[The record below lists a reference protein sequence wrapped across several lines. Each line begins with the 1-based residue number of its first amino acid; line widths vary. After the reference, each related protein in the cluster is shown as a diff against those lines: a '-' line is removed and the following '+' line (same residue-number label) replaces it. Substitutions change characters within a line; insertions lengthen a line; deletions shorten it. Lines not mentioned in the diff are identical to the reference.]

1 MKVVTAN
8 QMRRIDQQTIEDIGI
23 PGMVLMEHAGSAIVR
38 TIQSQFPNCR
48 RIGIVV
54 GKGNNGGDGLV
65 IARQLSHVGQS
76 VQIFLVSPPDH
87 FTGDALTNLQIVQN
101 LKLPIEHVCSETA
114 LEAMEGKIAA
124 CELIVDAI
132 FGTGLR
138 GGVRGDIAAVIERI
152 NAIQRPVIAIDLP
165 SGLDADTGQVEGAC
179 IRADYTVTIGLPKRG
194 LLLHPGAELTG
205 QLEVADIGFPA
216 RVINAQNIRVNWTQS
231 TANARDPC
239 AEVCEWIPP
248 RPRHSHKGTYGRV
261 FMVAGSTG
269 MTGAAA
275 LGCEAALRVGAG
287 LVTLGIPKSLNPILE
302 VKLSEVMTLP
312 LPETA
317 EGSLAFAAK
326 SQILEF
332 VERTSSI
339 LAVGPGLS
347 QGPETVEL
355 IHSLIRENR
364 TPVVIDADGL
374 NALSQGEMTVE
385 SPRATVKALLSSLTA
400 PAVLTPHPGE
410 MSRLIGSSVRELEQD
425 RIGIAQQFA
434 PELSN
439 TSEQDITLVLKGA
452 PTVIAGADG
461 EVWLNST
468 GNPGMATA
476 GMGDV
481 LTGVIAGLIAQ
492 GVSSFNAAVLGVYL
506 HGLAGDIVAQ
516 SLGMHGLMAG
526 DVLNAIPKAI
536 QACRDSGKLS

>member
-1 MKVVTAN
+1 MKVVTAS

-23 PGMVLMEHAGSAIVR
+23 PGMVLMEHAGNAVVR
-38 TIQSQFPNCR
+38 AIQSQFPNCKH
-48 RIGIVV
+48 IGIFV

-76 VQIFLVSPPDH
+76 VQIFLVSPPDR

-101 LKLPIEHVCSETA
+101 LQLPIEHIFSETA
-114 LEAMEGKIAA
+114 LEAMEGKIAV
-124 CELIVDAI
+124 CDLIVDAI

-374 NALSQGEMTVE
+374 NALSQGEMTAE

-410 MSRLIGSSVRELEQD
+410 MARLIGSNPRELEQD

>member
-1 MKVVTAN
+1 MKVVTAS

-76 VQIFLVSPPDH
+76 VQIFLVSPPDR

-101 LKLPIEHVCSETA
+101 LQLPIEHIFSETA
-114 LEAMEGKIAA
+114 LEAMEGKIAV
-124 CELIVDAI
+124 CDLIVDAI

-138 GGVRGDIAAVIERI
+138 GGVRGDIATVIERI

-165 SGLDADTGQVEGAC
+165 SGLAADTGQAEGAC
-179 IRADYTVTIGLPKRG
+179 IHADYTVTIGLPKRG
-194 LLLHPGAELTG
+194 LLLYPGAELTG
-205 QLEVADIGFPA
+205 QLEVADIGFPE
-216 RVINAQNIRVNWTQS
+216 RVINAQNIRVNWTQPIGKTRAS
-231 TANARDPC
+231 H
-239 AEVCEWIPP
+239 AEVSEWIPP

-410 MSRLIGSSVRELEQD
+410 MARLIGSRPRELEQD

-434 PELSN
+434 Q
-439 TSEQDITLVLKGA
+439 EQDITLVLKGA

>member
-1 MKVVTAN
+1 
-8 QMRRIDQQTIEDIGI
+8 
-23 PGMVLMEHAGSAIVR
+23 
-38 TIQSQFPNCR
+38 
-48 RIGIVV
+48 
-54 GKGNNGGDGLV
+54 
-65 IARQLSHVGQS
+65 
-76 VQIFLVSPPDH
+76 
-87 FTGDALTNLQIVQN
+87 
-101 LKLPIEHVCSETA
+101 
-114 LEAMEGKIAA
+114 
-124 CELIVDAI
+124 
-132 FGTGLR
+132 
-138 GGVRGDIAAVIERI
+138 
-152 NAIQRPVIAIDLP
+152 
-165 SGLDADTGQVEGAC
+165 
-179 IRADYTVTIGLPKRG
+179 
-194 LLLHPGAELTG
+194 
-205 QLEVADIGFPA
+205 
-216 RVINAQNIRVNWTQS
+216 
-231 TANARDPC
+231 
-239 AEVCEWIPP
+239 
-248 RPRHSHKGTYGRV
+248 
-261 FMVAGSTG
+261 

-347 QGPETVEL
+347 QHPETVKL

-364 TPVVIDADGL
+364 NPVVIDADGL
-374 NALSQGEMTVE
+374 NALSQGEMTAE

-410 MSRLIGSSVRELEQD
+410 MARLIGSNPRELEQD

>member
-1 MKVVTAN
+1 
-8 QMRRIDQQTIEDIGI
+8 
-23 PGMVLMEHAGSAIVR
+23 
-38 TIQSQFPNCR
+38 
-48 RIGIVV
+48 
-54 GKGNNGGDGLV
+54 
-65 IARQLSHVGQS
+65 
-76 VQIFLVSPPDH
+76 
-87 FTGDALTNLQIVQN
+87 
-101 LKLPIEHVCSETA
+101 
-114 LEAMEGKIAA
+114 
-124 CELIVDAI
+124 
-132 FGTGLR
+132 
-138 GGVRGDIAAVIERI
+138 
-152 NAIQRPVIAIDLP
+152 
-165 SGLDADTGQVEGAC
+165 
-179 IRADYTVTIGLPKRG
+179 
-194 LLLHPGAELTG
+194 
-205 QLEVADIGFPA
+205 
-216 RVINAQNIRVNWTQS
+216 
-231 TANARDPC
+231 
-239 AEVCEWIPP
+239 
-248 RPRHSHKGTYGRV
+248 
-261 FMVAGSTG
+261 

-347 QGPETVEL
+347 QHPETVKL

-364 TPVVIDADGL
+364 NPVVIDADGL

-410 MSRLIGSSVRELEQD
+410 MARLIGSNPRELEQD

-434 PELSN
+434 Q
-439 TSEQDITLVLKGA
+439 EQEITLVLKGA